1 MYGCLQ
7 NLEIKVNEIY
17 EPSTTQAQIKG
28 HRQMM
33 DASKSIDFINEMFDE
48 FEVDLKEKK
57 REPAQL
63 KDDLKSLYE

>member
-28 HRQMM
+28 QRQMM
-33 DASKSIDFINEMFDE
+33 DASKSIDFINEKFDE

>member
-1 MYGCLQ
+1 
-7 NLEIKVNEIY
+7 
-17 EPSTTQAQIKG
+17 
-28 HRQMM
+28 MM
-33 DASKSIDFINEMFDE
+33 DASKSIDFINEKFDE

>member
-33 DASKSIDFINEMFDE
+33 DASKSIDFINEKFDE

-63 KDDLKSLYE
+63 KEDLKSLYE